1 MARAKR
7 YDESSISVLK
17 GLEPV
22 KQRPGMY
29 TRTENPLHILQE
41 VIDNSADEAI
51 GGYATEISIECH
63 DDKSFSVS
71 DNGRGIPVGM
81 HPDEKISTIELV
93 FTRLHAGGKFNKD
106 NNSSY
111 NFSGGLH
118 GVGVSVTNALS
129 NKLEA
134 NVSRGGYQWKI
145 VFENGSVVEPLTKI
159 KRTKEGGTKIRVWP
173 NKKYFDELNISLA
186 QLEKSLLTKAI
197 LLPGVVINLYDEK
210 RKLKSSWCF
219 NNGPE
224 EYFSSIISKDHLV
237 VPVWQC
243 EKYVEGKSSFMLGEG
258 FEALLAFTET
268 GQNIQEAFV
277 NLIPTTGSG
286 THVSG
291 FKEGIFAAVKGFID
305 KQGMTIKGVKL
316 SSDDVF
322 QRASFFLSCKVFDP
336 QFQGQTKER
345 LSNRETQKLLSSF
358 SKDSFEIWLHNN
370 VNHGRKIAELVLANA
385 QNRQKNQKLNEKRK
399 VSSIAI
405 LPGKL
410 TDCESKRLDENELF
424 LVEGDSAGGSAK
436 MGRNKNF
443 PGYSPIEGKNSQQL
457 GIR

>member
-1 MARAKR
+1 MARVKR

-159 KRTKEGGTKIRVWP
+159 KRTKEVGTKIRVWP
-173 NKKYFDELNISLA
+173 NAKYFDELNISLA

-224 EYFSSIISKDHLV
+224 EYFSSIISKDHLG
-237 VPVWQC
+237 C
-243 EKYVEGKSSFMLGEG
+243 
-258 FEALLAFTET
+258 ACLA
-268 GQNIQEAFV
+268 V
-277 NLIPTTGSG
+277 
-286 THVSG
+286 
-291 FKEGIFAAVKGFID
+291 
-305 KQGMTIKGVKL
+305 
-316 SSDDVF
+316 
-322 QRASFFLSCKVFDP
+322 
-336 QFQGQTKER
+336 
-345 LSNRETQKLLSSF
+345 
-358 SKDSFEIWLHNN
+358 
-370 VNHGRKIAELVLANA
+370 
-385 QNRQKNQKLNEKRK
+385 
-399 VSSIAI
+399 
-405 LPGKL
+405 
-410 TDCESKRLDENELF
+410 
-424 LVEGDSAGGSAK
+424 
-436 MGRNKNF
+436 
-443 PGYSPIEGKNSQQL
+443 
-457 GIR
+457 